1 MTDWDL
7 IRTWDDEH
15 YAHVFVTAD
24 EYEHVAVA
32 RTDGDFIE
40 LSDGTRLLDFTSG
53 LLCTNAG
60 HRNPR
65 IRNAIV
71 EALDRYGFVSEG
83 FATDLRARAAKL
95 ICDDLLG
102 PDDWVGRSASPPRA
116 RRRSSSPSS
125 WRSSSPAAP
134 TSSRA
139 TSPTTG
145 GPTARSP

>member
-7 IRTWDDEH
+7 IRTWDEEH

-24 EYEHVAVA
+24 EYEHAAVA

-71 EALDRYGFVSEG
+71 EALDRYGFVWEG
-83 FATDLRARAAKL
+83 FATDYRARAGTIAF
-95 ICDDLLG
+95 
-102 PDDWVGRSASPPRA
+102 ASY
-116 RRRSSSPSS
+116 S
-125 WRSSSPAAP
+125 
-134 TSSRA
+134 T
-139 TSPTTG
+139 
-145 GPTARSP
+145 